1 MNIQELYSCFTEADG
16 IAIDTRNITPN
27 SLFFALKGDNF
38 DANEFAQEALDKGA
52 RYVIM
57 DNPKLVTDRDKMFLV
72 PNALQALQQLAN
84 YHRQQLGLPI
94 IALTG
99 SNGKTTTKE
108 LIKAVLSRKYNV
120 KATQGNYNN
129 HIGVPLT
136 LLQFD
141 DETDIGIVEMGANH
155 LNEIA
160 LLCTIAQ
167 PDYGYITN
175 FGKAHLEGF
184 GGFEGVIKGKS
195 ELYDYLED
203 NHKMAFVNVDDPR
216 QDAKTITFSRYTF
229 GSKDT
234 EANLEIERIE
244 HTELA
249 TIQLREQ
256 RITSHLTGQYNA
268 TNMAAAVAIG
278 QYFGVSLEEANQAI
292 QEYIP
297 TNNRSQWI
305 KQEPFAILLDAYN
318 ANPSSM
324 ELSIANFDQLP
335 STTPKI
341 YILGDMFELGKES
354 EKEHKNIIQQV
365 EETTFEKVFFIGKEF
380 SKVKDTSSSAAL
392 LFFETLSDFMAQY
405 DDVAQLLAHH
415 TVLIKGSR
423 GMALEKIISFLK

>member
-16 IAIDTRNITPN
+16 ISIDTRNITPN

-38 DANEFAQEALDKGA
+38 DANTLAQEALNKGA

-57 DNPKLVTDRDKMFLV
+57 DNPKLLTDRDKMFLV
-72 PNALQALQQLAN
+72 PNTLQALQQLAN

-108 LIKAVLSRKYNV
+108 LIKAVLGSKYNV

-160 LLCTIAQ
+160 FLCTIAQ

-203 NHKMAFVNVDDPR
+203 NHKMAFVNADDPR
-216 QDAKTITFSRYTF
+216 QDAKTMTFSRFTF
-229 GSKDT
+229 GSKET
-234 EANLEIERIE
+234 EPNVEVEFIEQ
-244 HTELA
+244 TEVA
-249 TIQLREQ
+249 TIQLHGQ

-268 TNMAAAVAIG
+268 TNIAAAVAIG
-278 QYFGVSLEEANQAI
+278 QYFGVGVEEANQAI
-292 QEYIP
+292 QAYIP

-305 KQEPFAILLDAYN
+305 KQEAFTILLDAYN

-324 ELSIANFDQLP
+324 ELAIANFELLP
-335 STTPKI
+335 ATTPKI
-341 YILGDMFELGKES
+341 YILGDMFELGTAS
-354 EKEHKNIIQQV
+354 EKEHKNIVQQV
-365 EETTFEKVFFIGKEF
+365 ATTTFEQAFFIGKEF
-380 SKVKDTSSSAAL
+380 SKVKDASESQQIY
-392 LFFETLSDFMAQY
+392 FFETLADFLAQY
-405 DDVAQLLAHH
+405 DDVAQLLANH

-423 GMALEKIISFLK
+423 GMALEKITSFLK